1 MNKPKLFKNENVN
14 VNNNLE
20 YTTLKNIEDNDNEV
34 EEVLNSI
41 FNSFNSIYNTKVE
54 IVLEDRIIYTKIIS
68 RTRNNVMTIS
78 KEIIPIKDII
88 SITKK

>member
-1 MNKPKLFKNENVN
+1 MDKPRLFKNENVN

-54 IVLEDRIIYTKIIS
+54 IVLNDRVIYTKIIS
-68 RTRNNVMTIS
+68 RTRNNIMTINR
-78 KEIIPIKDII
+78 EIIPIKDIV

>member
-34 EEVLNSI
+34 DEVLNSI

-54 IVLEDRIIYTKIIS
+54 IVLEDRIIYTRIIS
-68 RTRNNVMTIS
+68 RTRNNIMTIS

>member
-14 VNNNLE
+14 ANNNLE
-20 YTTLKNIEDNDNEV
+20 YTTLKNIEENNNEV

-54 IVLEDRIIYTKIIS
+54 IVLEDRIIYTRIIS
-68 RTRNNVMTIS
+68 RTRNNIMTINR
-78 KEIIPIKDII
+78 EIIPIKDII

>member
-1 MNKPKLFKNENVN
+1 MDKPRLFKNENVN

-20 YTTLKNIEDNDNEV
+20 YTTLKNIEEKDNEV
-34 EEVLNSI
+34 EDVLNSI

-54 IVLEDRIIYTKIIS
+54 IVLNDRVIYTKIIS
-68 RTRNNVMTIS
+68 RTRNNIMTINR
-78 KEIIPIKDII
+78 EIIPIKDIV

>member
-54 IVLEDRIIYTKIIS
+54 IVLEDRIIYTRIIS
-68 RTRNNVMTIS
+68 RTRNNIMTIS

>member
-20 YTTLKNIEDNDNEV
+20 YTTLKNTEDNDNEV

-54 IVLEDRIIYTKIIS
+54 IVLEDRIIYTRIIS
-68 RTRNNVMTIS
+68 RTRNNIMTIS